1 MKKKRNKLKEM
12 NIAVISISN
21 VGWTL
26 I

>member
-12 NIAVISISN
+12 NIAVISIFN